1 MSLQGPLVV
10 VADRPAADL
19 IETLAAGGA
28 FPIVESVAA
37 DAPQAI
43 AAAKPGAILLADE
56 AAACDPALAEWLSAH
71 VTPAAPIV
79 PVLACASPE
88 RDIPY
93 REALP
98 LDAAA
103 APSVIA
109 ARMSAA
115 LRARSLHGAV
125 LRRADM
131 ARADGH
137 PLPDVPRNDPL
148 EDATVIVAGRGRAY
162 PALSVAI
169 GEQAGAIGTLTIET
183 AARYLKSRDA
193 DGLIIGDGFGARS
206 VEAFLTAIAEDT
218 RFRDLPVGVLNAAAP
233 FSASA
238 FPNATF
244 VAEPARLVQRM
255 LPFIRLHAFEERLRR
270 ILRSFDNNG
279 IIDPATGLLTPEA
292 FMRDLERA
300 LADARNRGTGLSIAR
315 FVFDAGLPDRA
326 NRDAARLVSRLVRG
340 VDFGCRDSDGTVLL
354 AFTETDLRHAHV
366 VARRIASV
374 LKHTMLTPDQI
385 HTPAA
390 PAVTLAT
397 RKSADTVAS
406 LLSRVT
412 MPAIA
417 AE

>member
-1 MSLQGPLVV
+1 MAV
-10 VADRPAADL
+10 
-19 IETLAAGGA
+19 GA
-28 FPIVESVAA
+28 
-37 DAPQAI
+37 
-43 AAAKPGAILLADE
+43 
-56 AAACDPALAEWLSAH
+56 
-71 VTPAAPIV
+71 
-79 PVLACASPE
+79 
-88 RDIPY
+88 
-93 REALP
+93 
-98 LDAAA
+98 
-103 APSVIA
+103 
-109 ARMSAA
+109 
-115 LRARSLHGAV
+115 
-125 LRRADM
+125 
-131 ARADGH
+131 
-137 PLPDVPRNDPL
+137 
-148 EDATVIVAGRGRAY
+148 
-162 PALSVAI
+162 
-169 GEQAGAIGTLTIET
+169 LTIET

-238 FPNATF
+238 FPSATF

-300 LADARNRGTGLSIAR
+300 LADARNRGTGLSVAR